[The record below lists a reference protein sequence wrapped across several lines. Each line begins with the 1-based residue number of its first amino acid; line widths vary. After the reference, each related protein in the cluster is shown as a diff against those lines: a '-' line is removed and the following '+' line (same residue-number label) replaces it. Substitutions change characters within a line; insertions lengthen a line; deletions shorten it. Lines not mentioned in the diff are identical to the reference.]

1 MTRKTILIGICLA
14 LVLLGAPALSTGAGA
29 TELVIGKVSS
39 NPKKHY
45 RYLKPIAD
53 YVAAQMADL
62 GITGA
67 KVLMARNDQQLI
79 RYLRQG
85 RVDWVTDTPFA
96 TVIYQDAGVADP
108 LVRKWKKGVA
118 EYHTIFIARR
128 DSGIRSLA
136 DLAGRTIAFEDP
148 GSTSAFLVP
157 YATLVEQ
164 GMDLVELASPREE
177 APEGRIGYVF
187 SKEEINT
194 SNWVHKGIV
203 DAGAYS
209 NLDWDTKDHLP
220 RQYQED
226 MVIFHTTPPM
236 PRAIESVRRGLDPR
250 IKERLRS
257 ILLGLHDDP
266 DAENIL
272 KAYQKTTRFDELTD
286 EILAGLDTARRLRE
300 VIQGTGPSS

>member
-1 MTRKTILIGICLA
+1 MIRKTQLLA
-14 LVLLGAPALSTGAGA
+14 AFLAAFLVGAPLAPPEAQA
-29 TELVIGKVSS
+29 TDLVIGKVTS

-62 GITGA
+62 GVTGA

-85 RVDWVTDTPFA
+85 SVDWVTETPFA
-96 TVIYQDAGVADP
+96 AVVYQDAGVAEP

-118 EYHTIFIARR
+118 EYHTVFIARR

-136 DLAGRTIAFEDP
+136 DLVGRTLALEDP
-148 GSTSAFLVP
+148 GSTTAFLVP

-164 GMDLVELASPREE
+164 GLDLVELTSPRET
-177 APEGRIGYVF
+177 APAGQVGYVF
-187 SKEEINT
+187 SNEERNT
-194 SNWVHKGIV
+194 STWVHKGIV

-220 RQYQED
+220 QHYQDD
-226 MVIFHTTPPM
+226 MIIFHATAPL
-236 PRAIESVRRGLDPR
+236 PRAIESVRRDLDPR
-250 IKERLRS
+250 IKARLRS
-257 ILLGLHDDP
+257 ILLDLHNDP
-266 DAENIL
+266 NAKEIL
-272 KAYQKTTRFDELTD
+272 RAYQKTTRFDELND
-286 EILAGLDTARRLRE
+286 DVLAGLETTRRLRT
-300 VIQGTGPSS
+300 VIQRARPGS